1 MRWGC
6 GVFARVGRIGSPP
19 GYTNALPP
27 KGAMGEAP
35 RGAPARVRMVP
46 IGSTVA
52 LPLRGAQHATLARR
66 GHKSAP
72 FGRIYLKLRGSSM
85 KMISADK
92 FAAWTRGPWQSPVE
106 HLKAQDRA
114 PASIESIGASTG
126 QGALG
131 TKCRGVRATPRGLGG
146 GKSGLPCAH
155 RVAMT
160 PGVRW

>member
-1 MRWGC
+1 MHQAELYPDHASVVRVTVFCEYTHDPLTLWGC
-6 GVFARVGRIGSPP
+6 GFFARVGRIGSPP

-46 IGSTVA
+46 TGSTVA

-92 FAAWTRGPWQSPVE
+92 FAAWTQGPWQSPVE

-114 PASIESIGASTG
+114 PASIGASTG
-126 QGALG
+126 RSRD
-131 TKCRGVRATPRGLGG
+131 KVSRR
-146 GKSGLPCAH
+146 
-155 RVAMT
+155 
-160 PGVRW
+160 